1 MGMIDAGHTSF
12 LTLRDAVFS
21 VTAAPD
27 HHSGRPW
34 HLPELSLPLAPR
46 VGCEADLQ
54 EVGAG
59 CLARQCWGPAPS
71 CILSPVLPACL
82 PEPASV
88 RVQPGPSP
96 LHPGLTLG
104 RTILISQRGLT
115 KSCELPEVTPQFGDT
130 AGTPKARTTHAN
142 SAGSPET
149 HDLPALREGP
159 QQIHSPAP
167 GPGQSGDWSLPSCI
181 PIPSDMPGLCRAVPF
196 LCVSGTLWV
205 LAELPQLPS
214 NAGQKVFF
222 FFFKILFIY
231 P

>member
-1 MGMIDAGHTSF
+1 MPVVIINDKGLVGPQLLYNHQEKKSDGHRAHSVGSAKSASGLPMGMIDAGHTSF
-12 LTLRDAVFS
+12 LTLRNAVFS

-88 RVQPGPSP
+88 WVQPGPSP

-115 KSCELPEVTPQFGDT
+115 KSCELPEITPQFGDT

-167 GPGQSGDWSLPSCI
+167 GPG
-181 PIPSDMPGLCRAVPF
+181 
-196 LCVSGTLWV
+196 
-205 LAELPQLPS
+205 
-214 NAGQKVFF
+214 
-222 FFFKILFIY
+222 
-231 P
+231 